1 MLSAIKQIVINKD
14 ILISQRCT
22 FSAAESE
29 YSKRRQKVPL
39 FGLKYPLNGFSEK
52 ITLRKSIKV
61 TQNGSPFG
69 MEKWVPL
76 IEAGEVFGTLSP
88 FAWMICKRIL
98 KKNKL

>member
-1 MLSAIKQIVINKD
+1 VYIQRRRIG
-14 ILISQRCT
+14 ILKTTPKGAPFRLKIS
-22 FSAAESE
+22 F
-29 YSKRRQKVPL
+29 KW
-39 FGLKYPLNGFSEK
+39 FSEK